1 MQLLWLETVV
11 SESVNSPSKRNPL
24 NPLNPLISTNR
35 SNAIHSFWQM
45 RAWTVFETLKPI
57 TKPKPSHI
65 ANVWPA
71 WKILLYFKYQQSVWS
86 SCRESDT
93 IFVAFS
99 ASVSPHSHPQTRGK
113 QQTSRFQDFNDFERL
128 QKTSLHVT
136 SLFWKISKDFNPF
149 TPGVP
154 YMGRLEFLLYIYI
167 NMTSSTILYKCSK
180 SSIYYKNR
188 KSNSD
193 DNFTVNMC
201 FVHKSFLHYYRIE
214 VNSSH
219 THISFIF
226 SFVLF
231 TRTVLHSSFSSVSL
245 FERGDFAFLVLFF
258 TMMMRDLFLLLSRR
272 FSVLPYFWIYIY
284 IYRGVQK

>member
-1 MQLLWLETVV
+1 MNLHVWLLDFFLIKKVLMHYYMQLLWLETVV

-113 QQTSRFQDFNDFERL
+113 QQTSRFQDFKISRL
-128 QKTSLHVT
+128 QWFRKTS
-136 SLFWKISKDFNPF
+136 
-149 TPGVP
+149 
-154 YMGRLEFLLYIYI
+154 
-167 NMTSSTILYKCSK
+167 
-180 SSIYYKNR
+180 KN
-188 KSNSD
+188 
-193 DNFTVNMC
+193 FAPC
-201 FVHKSFLHYYRIE
+201 
-214 VNSSH
+214 
-219 THISFIF
+219 
-226 SFVLF
+226 
-231 TRTVLHSSFSSVSL
+231 
-245 FERGDFAFLVLFF
+245 DFAFLKDFKRL
-258 TMMMRDLFLLLSRR
+258 
-272 FSVLPYFWIYIY
+272 
-284 IYRGVQK
+284 